1 VPQPFDVGPRW
12 GEVGIH
18 GLHRFRE
25 WDAVATVVAPELPGS
40 AACFVVLPGG
50 RALVEEGEPGFEPSA
65 LASAVGLEPPFRV
78 EARRRAGQVWALGA
92 RRIEVVSLAT
102 DPGGSKVEVVD
113 SGDELAVRIDDEPV
127 IARLPELE
135 RLGHERYGTYV
146 VAAERLEGPLWEVI
160 ISPL

>member
-1 VPQPFDVGPRW
+1 VPRPFDVGPRW

-25 WDAVATVVAPELPGS
+25 WDAVATVVAPELPG
-40 AACFVVLPGG
+40 AAARFAVLPGG

-65 LASAVGLEPPFRV
+65 LAGAVGLEPPFRV
-78 EARRRAGQVWALGA
+78 EARRRAGHVWALGA

-102 DPGGSKVEVVD
+102 DPGGSRVEMVA

-135 RLGHERYGTYV
+135 RLGRARYRAYV
-146 VAAERLEGPLWEVI
+146 VSAERLEGALWEVTV
-160 ISPL
+160 SPL